1 MNLSMTL
8 SPIMEKVK
16 NGFEHIL
23 DPALL
28 RDLARK
34 TLFVQRKSSKL
45 DGEEFAILMSVVG
58 TSLAYQALAAWE
70 EALEKIKPS
79 ARMSPQA
86 LSERIDNEK
95 AVAFMKAVFAHTL
108 NVSRQGVREALG
120 VPFLDSFHRVI
131 ITDSTEFTLNAKL
144 APDFAGPGG
153 SASSSAMKILHAADL
168 KAGNSLLMEVLPA
181 LVPDQA
187 LAERI
192 ANIVEAGDLVLW
204 DLGFFVLAE
213 MKKIVAKEAF
223 LLSRMSSDAA
233 AFLAETGER
242 LDLIK
247 YLSRRC
253 RGKNVVDL
261 DVLIGVKEKIPFRLI
276 ATRAPKKAV
285 EQRLRDA
292 RRKAAHKGKKPSKA
306 HCNWLKFTI
315 FITNIG
321 RDQLPAKQA
330 LDVYRARWQEELTYK
345 IWKSLLHIDIY
356 KGERPERIECIL
368 YGRMIAIL
376 LLEMVTSLATVLA
389 R

>member
-1 MNLSMTL
+1 MSSGKETTKLWTKLATKKSDFLEWTHFFLHEKITGVRGRVRHTHQAKGFDLGRRAVGSSICLRGSTTKQKENPTMNLSMTL

-261 DVLIGVKEKIPFRLI
+261 DV
-276 ATRAPKKAV
+276 
-285 EQRLRDA
+285 
-292 RRKAAHKGKKPSKA
+292 
-306 HCNWLKFTI
+306 
-315 FITNIG
+315 
-321 RDQLPAKQA
+321 
-330 LDVYRARWQEELTYK
+330 
-345 IWKSLLHIDIY
+345 
-356 KGERPERIECIL
+356 
-368 YGRMIAIL
+368 
-376 LLEMVTSLATVLA
+376 
-389 R
+389 